1 MARPNIDSLP
11 ALYANSGSTLRF
23 VRASALSLPLTTSTP
38 VNTMF
43 CEGAVRAKEASQAA
57 PAARLLRSVPP
68 AILLPPKSRAHQVSV
83 TFLSVAEPL
92 TTCALSVIVCPA
104 AL

>member
-23 VRASALSLPLTTSTP
+23 VRASALSLPLTASTS

-43 CEGAVRAKEASQAA
+43 CDGEVTGKEAFHAA
-57 PAARLLRSVPP
+57 PAARLLQSVPP
-68 AILLPPKSRAHQVSV
+68 AIFLPPKSRAHHVRV
-83 TFLSVAEPL
+83 TFLAVAEPL